1 MRRNSRRER
10 GFALLM
16 VLWTLMLLAFL
27 ATVYGSNARTEVLL
41 ARNLVT
47 NARAEALADA
57 GIYRAAAGLARA
69 PREGGFRGNGQVYI
83 WRPDG
88 LDPGM
93 ATEPLD
99 EVRFTVRDEGGKVDI
114 NQAPAPLLR
123 ELFIAVGVKP
133 ESAIALAD
141 AIIDFRDENQEKQ
154 PHGAE
159 ARDYKQAGL
168 PWGPKNKQFD
178 VVDELTYVL
187 GMTPEIYRRVAPLV
201 TVWGLGEAPH
211 PYTAPLEVQ
220 RAMLAVLNGGR
231 KGTDDKRHPG
241 SSNSSA
247 DTGDSA
253 FGSGSRRSFG
263 SGSSGSASAFGSS
276 RSSFG
281 SGLGSSSFGSG
292 SSGLGSSSFGG
303 GSSGSG
309 SGGSSLGS
317 GSLFDRGSSSLGSG
331 GSSGSGSL
339 FGSGS
344 STGSSS
350 LFGNSSLSGDGQ
362 GAFGADEDEQTDP
375 DQLERSGSTTFSVH
389 AEARTAD
396 GTVFARDA
404 TVDMTGSES
413 SAVSFRTWRQ
423 GARILFPVSPPA
435 SPAAAAAPPAD
446 RNG

>member
-1 MRRNSRRER
+1 MSRGGRRER

-27 ATVYGSNARTEVLL
+27 ATIYGSNARTEVLL

-57 GIYRAAAGLARA
+57 GIYRAAAGLARS
-69 PREGGFRGNGQVYI
+69 PREGGFRGNGQVYV

-88 LDPGM
+88 LDPGVVS
-93 ATEPLD
+93 EPLD

-123 ELFIAVGVKP
+123 ELFIAIGVKP

-211 PYTAPLEVQ
+211 PYTAPPEVQ

-241 SSNSSA
+241 SSTSSA

-263 SGSSGSASAFGSS
+263 SGSSSSGSAFGSS

-281 SGLGSSSFGSG
+281 SSSSSFGSG
-292 SSGLGSSSFGG
+292 G
-303 GSSGSG
+303 SGSG
-309 SGGSSLGS
+309 SSSLGS
-317 GSLFDRGSSSLGSG
+317 GSLFDRGGSSSLGS
-331 GSSGSGSL
+331 SSGSGSL

-344 STGSSS
+344 STGSSSLFGGSRS

-423 GARILFPVSPPA
+423 GERILFPVAPSA
-435 SPAAAAAPPAD
+435 SPAAAVPPPD

>member
-1 MRRNSRRER
+1 MPGGSRRER

-27 ATVYGSNARTEVLL
+27 ATVYGNNARTEVLL

-47 NARAEALADA
+47 NSRAEALADA

-88 LDPGM
+88 LDAGM
-93 ATEPLD
+93 ASEPLD

-123 ELFIAVGVKP
+123 ELFIAIGVKP

-201 TVWGLGEAPH
+201 TVWGLGESPH

-241 SSNSSA
+241 SSTSSA
-247 DTGDSA
+247 DSTAGDSA

-276 RSSFG
+276 RSS
-281 SGLGSSSFGSG
+281 LGSG

-303 GSSGSG
+303 SSGGSG
-309 SGGSSLGS
+309 GGGSSLGS
-317 GSLFDRGSSSLGSG
+317 GSLFGRGSSSLGSG

-344 STGSSS
+344 SSGSSS
-350 LFGNSSLSGDGQ
+350 LFGGSRSLFGDSSLSGDGQ

-396 GTVFARDA
+396 GTIFARDA

-423 GARILFPVSPPA
+423 GERILFPASPPA
-435 SPAAAAAPPAD
+435 TAAAPPPGG
-446 RNG
+446 NG

>member
-1 MRRNSRRER
+1 MSRGGRRER

-27 ATVYGSNARTEVLL
+27 ATIYGSNARTEVLL

-57 GIYRAAAGLARA
+57 GIYRAAAGLARS
-69 PREGGFRGNGQVYI
+69 PREGGFRGNGQVYV

-88 LDPGM
+88 TDPGV
-93 ATEPLD
+93 ASEPMD

-123 ELFIAVGVKP
+123 ELFIAIGVKP

-187 GMTPEIYRRVAPLV
+187 GMTPDIYRRVAPLV

-211 PYTAPLEVQ
+211 PYTAPPEVQ
-220 RAMLAVLNGGR
+220 RAMLAVLSGGR
-231 KGTDDKRHPG
+231 KGTDDKRP
-241 SSNSSA
+241 SSSSA
-247 DTGDSA
+247 GSATGESA
-253 FGSGSRRSFG
+253 FGSGSRRSLG
-263 SGSSGSASAFGSS
+263 SGGSSGFGSS
-276 RSSFG
+276 
-281 SGLGSSSFGSG
+281 SSSFGSG
-292 SSGLGSSSFGG
+292 SSGFGSSSSGF
-303 GSSGSG
+303 GSSGSSLG
-309 SGGSSLGS
+309 SGSSSSLGS
-317 GSLFDRGSSSLGSG
+317 GSLFDRGSSGLGGS
-331 GSSGSGSL
+331 SSGSGSL
-339 FGSGS
+339 FGSSS

-350 LFGNSSLSGDGQ
+350 LFGGSRSPFGNSSLSGDGQ
-362 GAFGADEDEQTDP
+362 GAFGTDDDEQTDP

-396 GTVFARDA
+396 GTIFARDA
-404 TVDMTGSES
+404 TIDMTGSEN

-423 GARILFPVSPPA
+423 GERTLFPA
-435 SPAAAAAPPAD
+435 S
-446 RNG
+446 